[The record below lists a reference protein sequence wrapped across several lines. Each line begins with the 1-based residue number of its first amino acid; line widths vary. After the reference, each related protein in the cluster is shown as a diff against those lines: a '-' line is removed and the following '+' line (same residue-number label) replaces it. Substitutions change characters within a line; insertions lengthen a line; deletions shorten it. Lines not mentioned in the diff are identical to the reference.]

1 MCGLS
6 SAMIAVSQGHTRF
19 HYRVSGVAVKGSQVL
34 LHKTETD
41 DFWSLPGGRVE
52 LLEPAA
58 EALHREMGEELCI
71 ESRVGRLLWV
81 IENLFDFGGEK
92 HHELGLCFLMDF
104 ASDSLLYA
112 SSGPFFGREDDW
124 GDGRQALQLT
134 FQWFPR
140 DREVLENLPLYPA
153 FLQQALI
160 NLPEVPEHIVHYD
173 PGFVK

>member
-1 MCGLS
+1 
-6 SAMIAVSQGHTRF
+6 MISFSQGHIRF
-19 HYRVSGVAVKGSQVL
+19 HYRVGGVAVQDSQVL
-34 LHKTETD
+34 LHRTEID
-41 DFWSLPGGRVE
+41 DFWSMPGGRVE

-58 EALHREMGEELCI
+58 EALHREMREELGL

-81 IENLFDFGGEK
+81 IENFFHFGGEK
-92 HHELGLCFLMDF
+92 HHELGLYFLMGF
-104 ASDSLLYA
+104 ASDSPLYA
-112 SSGPFFGREDDW
+112 SSGPFFRREDDW

-160 NLPEVPEHIVHYD
+160 NLPEVPELIVHYD